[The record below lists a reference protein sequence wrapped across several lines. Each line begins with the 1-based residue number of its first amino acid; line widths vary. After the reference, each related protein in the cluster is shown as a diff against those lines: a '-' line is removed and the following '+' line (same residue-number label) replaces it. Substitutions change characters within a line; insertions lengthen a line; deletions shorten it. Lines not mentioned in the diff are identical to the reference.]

1 MQQSVLFSILMILTS
16 KRKVSREYL
25 AERFSVSVRTV
36 SRYLGVLADAGVPII
51 SETGPNGGISLADD
65 FVLDKTFFSEAE
77 TLRIKDALKRTAND
91 YGDKINLSIAEKLEV
106 LEKSR
111 EHDNYTIK
119 QDDLYI
125 DCGYAQA
132 ELLRPKIKTLSRA
145 IDLLREADIT
155 YIDARGSVSYRTIQ
169 PYTLVF
175 KEGSWYVYAM
185 CRLRGDFRLFKL
197 SRINDLRLTSK
208 SFVKTDS
215 KLVEK
220 LGLEFYNDVYAD
232 IEFELFPASPVTE
245 SVTDWLGVAAI
256 TERGTKLV
264 ARAEVPLNDSLY
276 KKLLSYGSSIKVLG
290 PPELKER
297 LKKEASLMT
306 SVYSE

>member
-1 MQQSVLFSILMILTS
+1 MILLS

-36 SRYLGVLADAGVPII
+36 SRYLGVLADAGVPIV

-65 FVLDKTFFSEAE
+65 YILDKTVFSEAE
-77 TLRIKDALKRTAND
+77 TLRIKDALKKTADD
-91 YGDKINLSIAEKLEV
+91 YGDKINLSLAEKIDG

-111 EHDNYTIK
+111 EHDNYSVK

-125 DCGYAQA
+125 DCDYAQA

-145 IDLLREADIT
+145 IDLLREVDIT

-175 KEGSWYVYAM
+175 KEGAWYVYAM

-208 SFVKTDS
+208 SFVKTES

-220 LGLEFYNDVYAD
+220 LGLEYYNDVYVD
-232 IEFELFPASPVTE
+232 LEFELFPASPVTE
-245 SVTDWLGVAAI
+245 SVTDWLGVSAI

-264 ARAEVPLNDSLY
+264 ARAEVPLSDTLY
-276 KKLLSYGSSIKVLG
+276 KRLLSYGSSIKVLN
-290 PPELKER
+290 PPELKEK
-297 LKKEASLMT
+297 LKEEARLMT
-306 SVYSE
+306 SVYADAE